1 MNIYSVLIDDDV
13 LKNTMD
19 GWNDLMRWI
28 MDGNI
33 MMSLLLLN

>member
-19 GWNDLMRWI
+19 WWNDLMRWI
-28 MDGNI
+28 MYVNI